1 MAKDGRFLPTSFSC
15 LLLAFPIVFTPAAV
29 GAAPPGDAEPDQ
41 AIAATLAVQIALER
55 GRDCMLNA
63 KYKEAVETL
72 EAQLPR
78 INGNR
83 AYLQTLRDAYRAYIQ
98 ELRAAHKDGE
108 AQTYQK
114 RLEILDPPP
123 KTDTPK
129 AKINSVKPAP
139 DTSAKPDRVVRAE
152 KDDDAAKVDP
162 FKQITGD
169 IDAHSKLIEQAE
181 REYAAQRYDVALE
194 IFEKAAGMGFDAPL
208 SPLDP
213 PPKREYGERWAYC
226 ILYKVMQQV
235 KEAPANAP
243 LAAEL
248 EAEVKRA
255 MKLAGDNPRIL
266 DFGSTLLARIDERR
280 SGKAAAQE
288 VSKEGVVRHLGK
300 SKEGWQISETANF
313 RILHNQPTETIEEVA
328 RVAEKT
334 RADMQRRWLGEVS
347 ESWRPA
353 CDIYLYSTAQEYSKA
368 TGESENSP
376 GHSTTFWDGARVTG
390 RAVHLHCDHAGM
402 TTTSLPHEVT
412 HVVLAGQCGDKPL
425 PRWADEGIAVLS
437 ESGDRVDRYVARL
450 TEYSQRRQLFTVRGL
465 MQTEEWPDP
474 RQINAFY
481 AQSVSV
487 VDFLTR
493 AKGPQTF
500 TRFLRESQK
509 IGYEKALQKHYGFKD
524 FTELEQE
531 WRKVAL
537 SDKAKAGAGVAERK
551 PNGQ

>member
-1 MAKDGRFLPTSFSC
+1 MAKDGRLLPTSFAY
-15 LLLAFPIVFTPAAV
+15 LLLVIPIIVMPAAV

-55 GRDCMLNA
+55 GRDYMLNA

-83 AYLQTLRDAYRAYIQ
+83 AYLQTLRDSYRAYIQ
-98 ELRAAHKDGE
+98 ELRAAHKDAE

-114 RLEILDPPP
+114 RLEILDPSP

-139 DTSAKPDRVVRAE
+139 DTATKPDRVVRAE
-152 KDDDAAKVDP
+152 KDDDPAKLDP

-169 IDAHSKLIEQAE
+169 IDAHSKLIDQAE
-181 REYAAQRYDVALE
+181 REYAAQHYNVALE
-194 IFEKAAGMGFDAPL
+194 IFEKATRMGFDLILVPG
-208 SPLDP
+208 DP
-213 PPKREYGERWAYC
+213 PPKRDYNERWAYC
-226 ILYKVMQQV
+226 ILFKVMQEL
-235 KEAPANAP
+235 KEPPAKCPIAT
-243 LAAEL
+243 EL
-248 EAEVKRA
+248 EGEVKRA
-255 MKLAGDNPRIL
+255 MRLAGDNPRIL
-266 DFGSTLLARIDERR
+266 DFGDTLLARIDEKRN
-280 SGKAAAQE
+280 GKIAAPE
-288 VSKEGVVRHLGK
+288 VGKEGVVRHLGK

-313 RILHNQPTETIEEVA
+313 RILHNQPTETVEDVA

-334 RADMQRRWLGEVS
+334 RSDMQRKWLGEVS
-347 ESWRPA
+347 ENWRPA
-353 CDIYLYSTAQEYSKA
+353 CDIYLYASPQEYSKA

-376 GHSTTFWDGARVTG
+376 GHSTTYWESGRGVTG
-390 RAVHLHCDHAGM
+390 RAVHLHCDQASM

-425 PRWADEGIAVLS
+425 ARWADEGIAVLS

-450 TEYSQRRQLFTVRGL
+450 AEYNQRRQLLTVRGL

-509 IGYEKALQKHYGFKD
+509 IGYEKALQKHYGYKD

-537 SDKAKAGAGVAERK
+537 SDKERPGAGVAERK
-551 PNGQ
+551 P